1 MAKIED
7 CPGFETFG
15 ADVKAARK
23 AKQLSR
29 SALADMI
36 HCDSRYL
43 ANIENEGT
51 LPSLPVVIQLIKI
64 CGLPVERYFNP
75 ELMREESA
83 ERQRVSHKLQLC
95 PEEYLPIVEG
105 AIDGALRIHEQ
116 EKEPVCVLRAKRGC
130 CGVIVVGRGN
140 VASIGSVATP
150 GRNACWGVP
159 QTPKKR
165 GETMTNRTRKIVL
178 RVPVTPEEQELIRQ
192 KMALLHTRNFS
203 AYARKM
209 LIDGYVVHIDTTDIR
224 AQTAELQKIGVNINQ
239 IARRLNSM
247 GPLYTQDVADIKGA
261 LAQIWQ
267 LQRYI
272 LSSQR

>member
-1 MAKIED
+1 
-7 CPGFETFG
+7 
-15 ADVKAARK
+15 
-23 AKQLSR
+23 
-29 SALADMI
+29 
-36 HCDSRYL
+36 
-43 ANIENEGT
+43 
-51 LPSLPVVIQLIKI
+51 
-64 CGLPVERYFNP
+64 
-75 ELMREESA
+75 
-83 ERQRVSHKLQLC
+83 
-95 PEEYLPIVEG
+95 
-105 AIDGALRIHEQ
+105 
-116 EKEPVCVLRAKRGC
+116 
-130 CGVIVVGRGN
+130 
-140 VASIGSVATP
+140 
-150 GRNACWGVP
+150 
-159 QTPKKR
+159 
-165 GETMTNRTRKIVL
+165 MTNRTRKIVL

-247 GPLYTQDVADIKGA
+247 GQLYTQDVADIKGA

>member
-1 MAKIED
+1 MA
-7 CPGFETFG
+7 
-15 ADVKAARK
+15 
-23 AKQLSR
+23 
-29 SALADMI
+29 
-36 HCDSRYL
+36 
-43 ANIENEGT
+43 
-51 LPSLPVVIQLIKI
+51 
-64 CGLPVERYFNP
+64 
-75 ELMREESA
+75 
-83 ERQRVSHKLQLC
+83 
-95 PEEYLPIVEG
+95 
-105 AIDGALRIHEQ
+105 
-116 EKEPVCVLRAKRGC
+116 
-130 CGVIVVGRGN
+130 
-140 VASIGSVATP
+140 
-150 GRNACWGVP
+150 
-159 QTPKKR
+159 
-165 GETMTNRTRKIVL
+165 NRTRKIVL

-239 IARRLNSM
+239 IVRRLNSM